1 MLKSTRAKVFVV
13 VIAVALIV
21 AGSVAVLSQQ
31 NPPPY
36 PNMQGGQGQP
46 GMGPQGQPGMPGQGQ
61 GQMGP
66 GGYGGGGMGMQMMGR
81 GNSVAIAA
89 TSEYVYVVQ
98 GTTLYQFSAKTLKQE
113 NKAELSTSGTR
124 NQTPNQ

>member
-1 MLKSTRAKVFVV
+1 MLKSKRAKVLVV
-13 VIAVALIV
+13 MLAAALV
-21 AGSVAVLSQQ
+21 VSASVAVLSQG
-31 NPPPY
+31 NPPMPQY
-36 PNMQGGQGQP
+36 P
-46 GMGPQGQPGMPGQGQ
+46 GMEGNQPPMPQGQMGPN
-61 GQMGP
+61 QMGP

-124 NQTPNQ
+124 SQTPNQ